1 MRSKILAVT
10 LAAFMAMHASTA
22 TAGCFVA
29 VPGKTFGGGGGPWVI
44 FGCSGGIILSA
55 IFANWL
61 QNRQLT
67 WNEAATCGILYWFN
81 PNQPH

>member
-1 MRSKILAVT
+1 MRSKILVAI
-10 LAAFMAMHASTA
+10 LAGAMALSA
-22 TAGCFVA
+22 TNANAGLPRPVG
-29 VPGKTFGGGGGPWVI
+29 VTFGNGGGPWII

>member
-1 MRSKILAVT
+1 MRSKILAAVLAGAMT
-10 LAAFMAMHASTA
+10 LSA
-22 TAGCFVA
+22 TNANAGTPPA
-29 VPGKTFGGGGGPWVI
+29 PGTLFANGGGPWII

-67 WNEAATCGILYWFN
+67 WNEAATCGLLYWFN
-81 PNQPH
+81 PNQPK

>member
-1 MRSKILAVT
+1 MRSKIL
-10 LAAFMAMHASTA
+10 
-22 TAGCFVA
+22 VA
-29 VPGKTFGGGGGPWVI
+29 VLAGAMALSATNANAGLPAPRGFTYGHGGGPWII
-44 FGCSGGIILSA
+44 FGCSGGIIVSA

-81 PNQPH
+81 PNHP